1 MTCTSTSSTVAA
13 VGNIKE
19 ENMIPFHIELKAGIP
34 IYEQVV
40 YAVKKAIAF
49 GQLVPGDRLPSVRN
63 LSRELNINP
72 NTAQKAMM
80 RLIQDKIVEVRP
92 GIGCAVAPAT
102 PATAEQREAI
112 LEKKIEQLVV
122 EAKRLGLS
130 ERDLT
135 QALHQRWSRFEK

>member
-1 MTCTSTSSTVAA
+1 
-13 VGNIKE
+13 
-19 ENMIPFHIELKAGIP
+19 MIPLHIELKAGTP

-40 YAVKKAIAF
+40 YAVKKAVAF

-63 LSRELNINP
+63 LSQELKINP
-72 NTAQKAMM
+72 NTVQKAMT
-80 RLIQDKIVEVRP
+80 RLIQEKIIEVRP
-92 GIGCAVAPAT
+92 GIGCAVASAS

-130 ERDLT
+130 ARDLT
-135 QALHQRWSRFEK
+135 QALHKYWTQRN